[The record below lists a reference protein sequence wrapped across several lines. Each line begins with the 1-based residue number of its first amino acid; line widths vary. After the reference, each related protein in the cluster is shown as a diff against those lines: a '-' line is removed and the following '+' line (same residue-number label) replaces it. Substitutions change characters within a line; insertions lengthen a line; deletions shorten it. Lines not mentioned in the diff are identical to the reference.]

1 MYSLYQ
7 YFVGNA
13 RPSNLKHKHK
23 HKHKHS
29 LEAVFMGHFMVCKEQ
44 PPLGGLWSGQ
54 SAHGCVN
61 LRQSVIGNSGVLGVG
76 VHVVLAVG

>member
-1 MYSLYQ
+1 
-7 YFVGNA
+7 
-13 RPSNLKHKHK
+13 
-23 HKHKHS
+23 
-29 LEAVFMGHFMVCKEQ
+29 MGHFMVCKEQ

-54 SAHGCVN
+54 SAHSCVN